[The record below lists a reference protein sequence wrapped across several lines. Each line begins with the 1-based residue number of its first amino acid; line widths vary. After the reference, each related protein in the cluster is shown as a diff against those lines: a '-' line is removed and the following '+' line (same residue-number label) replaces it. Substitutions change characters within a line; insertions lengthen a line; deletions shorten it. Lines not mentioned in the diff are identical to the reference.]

1 MHLINTNID
10 IKNYYKEIDLAINE
24 IELIELFEYEK
35 FPIDNKILGNISNE
49 FFNFEYKD
57 NQFLLKAKQYV
68 GVYQNEN
75 YRISVYPKIC
85 YHPNQVLNEKTKKEA
100 MLNFLFMFSYV
111 SKFDIKDFDTS
122 SDHHK
127 DYDFLEV
134 LIWIFARRLFDLLKS
149 NLHRAYVPVEDE
161 TNFLKGTWR
170 LSEQLSKAPHI
181 KHKFHVTYDEF
192 TENNELNRVFKF
204 VCNLLLKYS
213 KNGKTHTLLHQI
225 LNIFC
230 EVDDIHKPSREYL
243 AKVKFT
249 RQNRIFERIFEYA
262 KMFIFD
268 LISDHSTAKHNS
280 FSFMFDMNMLFEKFI
295 FEFIKQENVLSG
307 TDYESYTLQAQG
319 PQERLLQEIKDGKK
333 LEKSF
338 KMKPDITISNGNDRK
353 CIIDTKYKKLNKE
366 KDKEN
371 FGISNA
377 DVYQMHA
384 YSSKYN
390 CPKVIMLYP
399 QHIEDI
405 KKDFIFEDNK
415 FLHIRSI
422 NIQQNL
428 KGEKAKL
435 KKDLTA
441 IINNEKGESNGK

>member
-1 MHLINTNID
+1 MQ
-10 IKNYYKEIDLAINE
+10 Y
-24 IELIELFEYEK
+24 IELFEYE
-35 FPIDNKILGNISNE
+35 IYSEDISQTDNISDK
-49 FFNFEYKD
+49 FFKFEHDKGK
-57 NQFLLKAKQYV
+57 LRLKAKQYV

-75 YRISVYPKIC
+75 YRISVYPKI
-85 YHPNQVLNEKTKKEA
+85 YSGAKADDKPNSNNKQAA

-111 SKFDIKDFDTS
+111 SKFDIKDFETS
-122 SDHHK
+122 SDHLK

-204 VCNLLLKYS
+204 VCNLLLKFS

-243 AKVKFT
+243 AKVKFN

-268 LISDHSTAKHNS
+268 LISDHSSAKHNS

-295 FEFIKQENVLSG
+295 YEFIKQENVLSG

-319 PQERLLQEIKDGKK
+319 PQKNLLHAPNA
-333 LEKSF
+333 F
-338 KMKPDITISNGNDRK
+338 MMKPDITISNGTDRK

-371 FGISNA
+371 LGISNA
-377 DVYQMHA
+377 DVYQMYA
-384 YSSKYN
+384 YSSIYK

-399 QHIEDI
+399 KHIENIEKEFQFIDGSLLFIRTVDI
-405 KKDFIFEDNK
+405 QRDLKTNKLDFKNELKD
-415 FLHIRSI
+415 
-422 NIQQNL
+422 
-428 KGEKAKL
+428 KL
-435 KKDLTA
+435 TVN
-441 IINNEKGESNGK
+441 INNEKGEKNGK